1 MFSDKRR
8 IEVIFISQRCH
19 SASFR
24 MDRFS
29 AFSLIVYKANNSFGC
44 GFVMQE
50 DKIAS
55 YENFAL
61 ALR

>member
-1 MFSDKRR
+1 
-8 IEVIFISQRCH
+8 
-19 SASFR
+19 
-24 MDRFS
+24 MDRLS
-29 AFSLIVYKANNSFGC
+29 ALSLIVYKANNSFGC